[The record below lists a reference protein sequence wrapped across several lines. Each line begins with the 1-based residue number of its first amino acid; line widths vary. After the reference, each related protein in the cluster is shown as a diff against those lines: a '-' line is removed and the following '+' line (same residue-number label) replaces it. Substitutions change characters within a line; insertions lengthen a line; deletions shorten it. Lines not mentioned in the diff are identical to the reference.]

1 VTTDT
6 LYQQMIG
13 KGWAGEGRVYCAVL

>member
-13 KGWAGEGRVYCAVL
+13 KGWAGEGTVYCAVL